1 MHAEQCHAD
10 STFGMGLDMGG
21 EVVMALEDGMDA
33 PLMVVT
39 LDVETA
45 RAVQPYETDS
55 YTVSACHNNWC
66 KVNPA

>member
-1 MHAEQCHAD
+1 MHAEQCHVD

-45 RAVQPYETDS
+45 RAVLLYDN
-55 YTVSACHNNWC
+55 SACHNNWC
-66 KVNPA
+66 KVNPKP